1 MKIHT
6 FEIILKDEF
15 DCEEQD
21 GFLVVPAGVRT
32 TVLVSSGDSL
42 MPVARVRR
50 VRITDDFVELIS
62 EEERYF
68 VTPMDLFAVKQE
80 DYEQEKTATRPGF
93 NRG

>member
-21 GFLVVPAGVRT
+21 DFLVVPSGTRV
-32 TVLVSSGDSL
+32 TVLISSGDSL
-42 MPVARVRR
+42 MPVARVKR
-50 VRITDDFVELIS
+50 VRVTDHFVEIIAD
-62 EEERYF
+62 EERYF
-68 VTPMDLFAVKQE
+68 VTPMDLFAIKQE
-80 DYEQEKTATRPGF
+80 DYEEQKNASRPGF